1 MDDNTGICYTWSGD
15 KKIYEP
21 DLFKAELQVFG
32 TEYCYRYD
40 SANSYTLVFGKPSQD
55 DDSSEPEFSTYLPY
69 GDIHINHNIQDNGED
84 HYSLSGTYT
93 KPGNWSPPAG
103 LDGPFDYPNGLK
115 YPHYAHT
122 IVWADGVNTWYNGY
136 YNGIG
141 EHLVNGD
148 TYWYGRK
155 EIILPPPPTQHI
167 LFPVY
172 LSLKILSLN
181 GQQTISC
188 ECQPETD
195 WIIPGTN
202 NGNFRLEVR
211 IQLTDGVDSSN
222 DEVFYFSWIMKDGIN
237 ESRSCRPIYPYYCSS
252 AYFTTQSS
260 WETDNEDGTKTYYDF
275 DLTVHIPSPPS
286 S

>member
-21 DLFKAELQVFG
+21 DLFKAELVVFG
-32 TEYCYRYD
+32 TEYCHRYD
-40 SANSYTLVFGKPSQD
+40 SEGSYTLVFGKPSQD

-136 YNGIG
+136 YNSIAD
-141 EHLVNGD
+141 HLVNGN
-148 TYWYGRK
+148 TYWYGNK
-155 EIILPPPPTQHI
+155 EITPPPSDIHW
-167 LFPVY
+167 VY
-172 LSLKILSLN
+172 DVI
-181 GQQTISC
+181 ISIKFNPGRGINC
-188 ECQPETD
+188 ECIGED
-195 WIIPGTN
+195 KIPGTN

-237 ESRSCRPIYPYYCSS
+237 ESRSCRPIHPYYCSS

-260 WETDNEDGTKTYYDF
+260 WETDNEDGTKTYYSF
-275 DLTVHIPSPPS
+275 DLNVQIQSPPS

>member
-15 KKIYEP
+15 KKKYES
-21 DLFKAELQVFG
+21 DLFKAQLYVFG
-32 TEYCYRYD
+32 NEFCRRQD
-40 SANSYTLVFGKPSQD
+40 SDNSYTLVFGRPSQD

-84 HYSLSGTYT
+84 HYTYLGTYT
-93 KPGNWSPPAG
+93 KPQNWSPPAG
-103 LDGPFDYPNGLK
+103 LDGPFDYSNGLK
-115 YPHYAHT
+115 YPYYVDVIT
-122 IVWADGVNTWYNGY
+122 WAADIYTWYNGKFKIFDLGLFSYMRY
-136 YNGIG
+136 YGNKKDIITPPSDIHWVYDVIISIKFDPGIG
-141 EHLVNGD
+141 IN
-148 TYWYGRK
+148 
-155 EIILPPPPTQHI
+155 
-167 LFPVY
+167 
-172 LSLKILSLN
+172 
-181 GQQTISC
+181 C
-188 ECQPETD
+188 ECIGED
-195 WIIPGTN
+195 RIPGTN

-237 ESRSCRPIYPYYCSS
+237 ESRSCRPILDYYCSS

-275 DLTVHIPSPPS
+275 DLNVRIPSPPS